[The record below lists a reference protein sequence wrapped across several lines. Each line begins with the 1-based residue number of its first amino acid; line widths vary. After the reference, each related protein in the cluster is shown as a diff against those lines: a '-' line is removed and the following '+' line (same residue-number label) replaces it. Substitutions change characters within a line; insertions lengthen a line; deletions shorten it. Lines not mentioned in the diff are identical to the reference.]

1 LIIFRRLRVTLGTE
15 LENKNMINI
24 RDRAQNK
31 NNLSSVKH
39 PASAHPYIN
48 VCVS

>member
-1 LIIFRRLRVTLGTE
+1 MGTE

-24 RDRAQNK
+24 RDRAKK
-31 NNLSSVKH
+31 NLFSVKH

-48 VCVS
+48 ICVS